1 MPYKSVRRQF
11 PLTAAVRARRAAV
24 LHARITAYIY
34 PASGIYTDTYTQV
47 RHVLAVDHIFRAR
60 ITVIINAGTFNADE
74 TAVAVI
80 VALLAIITQ
89 RRQVAV
95 AVTAVPV
102 IALSLAV
109 VYRRNIAYKAIAR
122 EPASADII

>member
-24 LHARITAYIY
+24 LHARITAYIH
-34 PASGIYTDTYTQV
+34 PAPGIYTDTYTQV
-47 RHVLAVDHIFRAR
+47 RHVLAIDNVFRTR
-60 ITVIINAGTFNADE
+60 ITVIINAGTFNADG

-80 VALLAIITQ
+80 IALLAVITQ

-102 IALSLAV
+102 IALSIAV

-122 EPASADII
+122 KPASADII